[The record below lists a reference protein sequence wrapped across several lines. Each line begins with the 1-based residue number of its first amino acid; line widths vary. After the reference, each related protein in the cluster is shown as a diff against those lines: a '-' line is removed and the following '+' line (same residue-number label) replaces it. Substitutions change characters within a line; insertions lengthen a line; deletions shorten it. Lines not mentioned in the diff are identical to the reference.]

1 MNRMLWLYAGF
12 FLQTGLE
19 CLYLTAHNLLKQVE
33 YLFCCAAIGAQWQQ
47 AFDFSD
53 YQHAKNIKRTAWR
66 RALRA
71 KGSLDLKIVFSSEN
85 PNLLGKTLCG
95 STLDVSASGLR
106 IELNQ
111 KIKVDS
117 VLDVW
122 VTLKDSSKK
131 YFLTGNVRWC
141 NEMEVG
147 GHYQIGVVLRERSDT
162 VTDLEAWRQAFK
174 VKQ

>member
-1 MNRMLWLYAGF
+1 VPIINDS
-12 FLQTGLE
+12 QPVETGELFILLRLLSE
-19 CLYLTAHNLLKQVE
+19 RSGNSLLT
-33 YLFCCAAIGAQWQQ
+33 F
-47 AFDFSD
+47 
-53 YQHAKNIKRTAWR
+53 RTISMQKTSSER
-66 RALRA
+66 RSAERYEQKEA
-71 KGSLDLKIVFSSEN
+71 LDLKIVFSSEN

-111 KIKVDS
+111 KIKMDS

-122 VTLKDSSKK
+122 VTLKDSSRK

-147 GHYQIGVVLRERSDT
+147 GYYQVGVVLRERSDT
-162 VTDLEAWRQAFK
+162 VTDLEAWRQVFK